1 MILSMWYIGYM
12 GINKMKQLKRYLPL
26 IAIGGIVYMVMQK
39 YVFAGDKTKKDKLNE
54 YYKKMFG
61 DKEKQ
66 IQQESPEKLMFNIRE

>member
-1 MILSMWYIGYM
+1 
-12 GINKMKQLKRYLPL
+12 MKQLKRYLPL
-26 IAIGGIVYMVMQK
+26 IAIGGIAYIIMQK

-61 DKEKQ
+61 NKEKQ